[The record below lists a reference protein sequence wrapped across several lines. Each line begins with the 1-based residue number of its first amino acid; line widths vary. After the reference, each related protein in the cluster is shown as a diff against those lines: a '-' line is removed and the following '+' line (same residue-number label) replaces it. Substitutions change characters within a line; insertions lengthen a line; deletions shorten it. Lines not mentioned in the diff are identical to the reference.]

1 MYQVDVFDLRTR
13 KPSEPM
19 FRNAALVFDSGKG
32 ILMPDRRAWLAVP
45 PNFVIVRD
53 QNPNEPRSQYLFC
66 LECDIVAMADLF
78 EQDELAAFSFLLR
91 SDNPRPIMRDR
102 LWSALADDGR
112 VSVETLGD
120 LFDHVNYEFLRSRAG
135 VPGEHA
141 GRSLSEDLSLRLSQP
156 TSPDLPSTSSS
167 PGGKTAQRSPE
178 ASFLFQR
185 IASVRLFS
193 SADLWADVLEMPT
206 PDPPA
211 GASPAAS
218 AGDGP
223 SSNRAALDAKM
234 MAWTVECLR
243 SMDQFG
249 IAVPLRLECLVVNWL
264 CRGSADRLFQLHQ
277 LLQYRVLRDSS
288 QLAALLLDAA
298 DSCAAAEQ
306 LGLDMLKRIGD
317 FRAIVDY
324 FLRKE
329 SQVFLLLD
337 AMVVAYVTLI
347 VCSCSVVW
355 PFGWPDAKP
364 LESNRYSPIATRTRI
379 FPSCCSN
386 SIRPRQTAYVF
397 HRRCRRVLS
406 YLMLEPRYPTNLK
419 ADVCLQEFQT

>member
-1 MYQVDVFDLRTR
+1 
-13 KPSEPM
+13 
-19 FRNAALVFDSGKG
+19 
-32 ILMPDRRAWLAVP
+32 
-45 PNFVIVRD
+45 
-53 QNPNEPRSQYLFC
+53 
-66 LECDIVAMADLF
+66 
-78 EQDELAAFSFLLR
+78 
-91 SDNPRPIMRDR
+91 
-102 LWSALADDGR
+102 
-112 VSVETLGD
+112 
-120 LFDHVNYEFLRSRAG
+120 
-135 VPGEHA
+135 
-141 GRSLSEDLSLRLSQP
+141 
-156 TSPDLPSTSSS
+156 
-167 PGGKTAQRSPE
+167 
-178 ASFLFQR
+178 
-185 IASVRLFS
+185 
-193 SADLWADVLEMPT
+193 
-206 PDPPA
+206 
-211 GASPAAS
+211 
-218 AGDGP
+218 
-223 SSNRAALDAKM
+223 
-234 MAWTVECLR
+234 
-243 SMDQFG
+243 MDQFG

-329 SQVFLLLD
+329 SQVFLLD
-337 AMVVAYVTLI
+337 AMVVAYATLI